1 MNRAWFIVW
10 ALVVCQVAAWAF
22 APQKP
27 AEPARPTDGP
37 GYGSNEAIFVDGRAR
52 TRREA
57 TLAFEIPYGSRCAGE
72 GRKRF
77 IGSVNGYYYR
87 RQNEAERYPET
98 FGRPGADYIT
108 KQWSTGE
115 DKRLERLTQEAYAQ
129 GYLQPSDFDDVARK
143 AVEAVVRG
151 ERLTVR
157 SCAS

>member
-37 GYGSNEAIFVDGRAR
+37 GYGSNETIFVDGRAR

-77 IGSVNGYYYR
+77 IAQYERTMSGETRAARGTDKTTLRSALRAQAHVLRRAVLDGSPYVPHLE
-87 RQNEAERYPET
+87 EA
-98 FGRPGADYIT
+98 
-108 KQWSTGE
+108 
-115 DKRLERLTQEAYAQ
+115 
-129 GYLQPSDFDDVARK
+129 
-143 AVEAVVRG
+143 
-151 ERLTVR
+151 
-157 SCAS
+157 